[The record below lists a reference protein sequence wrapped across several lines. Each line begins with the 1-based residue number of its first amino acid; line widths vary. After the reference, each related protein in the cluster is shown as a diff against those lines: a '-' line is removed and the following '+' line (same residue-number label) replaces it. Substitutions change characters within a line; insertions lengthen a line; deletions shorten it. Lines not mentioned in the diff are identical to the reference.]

1 MDTFVNP
8 SKGITLE
15 KWFAFDFPI
24 PENGP
29 TKEPEYKTKLAAG
42 GFCHLNVDLTHSS
55 EKPAHESVYDKY
67 GNPLRNQGFPCIYE
81 TSPQAGHGD
90 PTEHDQIIDITTEA
104 CIDHTGRL
112 SGSFVKWLE
121 GNKEYQSRTRFHIH
135 PLTFGSGA
143 PTLLYQTNWVP
154 LVATPEEEN
163 VWYWE
168 DPSTEQE
175 LIFTAHTVIKPS
187 FWKDNPDIAH
197 EGVFKLVVSW
207 EFWNRKDPEKPI
219 RMPISGFD
227 ESMSFQLIEN
237 PVM

>member
-8 SKGITLE
+8 SPGIELSN
-15 KWFAFDFPI
+15 WFAFDFPM
-24 PENGP
+24 PVDRG
-29 TKEPEYKTKLAAG
+29 TKEYLTPE
-42 GFCHLNVDLTHSS
+42 CHWNVDVVTSS
-55 EKPAHESVYDKY
+55 ERPTHEGVYGKY
-67 GNPLRNQGFPCIYE
+67 GNPKRNQGFPCIYE
-81 TSPQAGHGD
+81 TKPQSGQGD

-121 GNKEYQSRTRFHIH
+121 GNKEYQSRAKFHIV
-135 PLTFGSGA
+135 PLTFGSGS
-143 PTLLYQTNWVP
+143 PVLLGQTDWIP
-154 LVATPEEEN
+154 LVAQKEAAN

-168 DPSTEQE
+168 NEKTEEE
-175 LIFTAHTVIKPS
+175 LIFTAHTIIKPS
-187 FWKDNPDIAH
+187 FWKNEHPELAQ
-197 EGVFKLVVSW
+197 EGVFKLIVSW
-207 EFWNRKDPEKPI
+207 EFCNRKDPEKPV